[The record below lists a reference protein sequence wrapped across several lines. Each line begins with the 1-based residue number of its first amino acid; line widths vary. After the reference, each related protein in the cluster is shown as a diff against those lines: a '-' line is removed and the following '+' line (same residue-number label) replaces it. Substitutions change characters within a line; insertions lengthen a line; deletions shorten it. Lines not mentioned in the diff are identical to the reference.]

1 MAPHGSNRRLM
12 LISIPQL
19 SRNTLKMAPEP
30 IRQLYQILEVTFH
43 PLTICA
49 TVAPVLQSLAADPT
63 YSPYLPLLHKVLL
76 SRLLSQLSQVYS
88 SVKISHILELVAP
101 LNAGPSSAVEEV
113 HYDHPHIEAFV
124 MGCAQRGELHVRV
137 DHAQGSITFGT
148 DSFSSFTS
156 GASSPSSLI
165 RNRLTRLASVLSES
179 LSYLEEPSAQPSE
192 EEQQATFT
200 SLVEAANEER
210 ARLSLNRTLASRRAE
225 LLAELS
231 ARRLKEEQSRKLEL
245 TKRQQEE
252 DERRQ
257 QEQLKLRERQRIEKE
272 LENMKI
278 QEAKKLAETL
288 IEKGTLKV
296 DVKVNQVFLHCCY
309 PVTD

>member
-1 MAPHGSNRRLM
+1 MF
-12 LISIPQL
+12 QL
-19 SRNTLKMAPEP
+19 SRNTLKLAPEP
-30 IRQLYQILEVTFH
+30 IRQLYKNLEVTFH

-49 TVAPVLQSLAADPT
+49 TVAPVLQALAADPT

-76 SRLLSQLSQVYS
+76 SRLLNQLSQVYS
-88 SVKISHILELVAP
+88 SVKISHVLDLVAP

-148 DSFSSFTS
+148 DAFSSSTPS
-156 GASSPSSLI
+156 ASSPSSLI
-165 RNRLTRLASVLSES
+165 RNRLTRLATVLSQS
-179 LSYLEEPSAQPSE
+179 LSYVESTTVAPSE
-192 EEQQATFT
+192 EEQQEAFS
-200 SLVEAANEER
+200 SLVETANAER
-210 ARLSLNRTLASRRAE
+210 ARLSLNRTLASRRSE

-231 ARRLKEEQSRKLEL
+231 ARRLKEEQSRKAETL
-245 TKRQQEE
+245 KRQQEE
-252 DERRQ
+252 DDRRQ
-257 QEQLKLRERQRIEKE
+257 QELLRTRERQRIEQE
-272 LENMKI
+272 LEAMKV

-296 DVKVNQVFLHCCY
+296 DVKVRWISRALTCC
-309 PVTD
+309 